1 MARSTFWFD
10 RGELGALVRR
20 LDEPVQAPSVAAPPA
35 PARPPVADAGHPAT
49 MPPAPLAPA
58 TEPPEGGAAAA
69 GAATL
74 IDLVQSAALRRGNPE
89 ALAAQVAEAAAGALG
104 AGRASVWLYEAASG
118 WLKGVAGYRSREQ
131 RHEIPGYLPAE
142 QFPAFFAALASRETL
157 AAHHAADDPRTAE
170 LRARHVV
177 DPELGS
183 LLAVP
188 LLQGDYLAGVLW
200 VERAGSERRWTDEE
214 TRLAAAFA
222 AVLGLGLS
230 TAEHRRLAAER
241 MTVERRLRRQGEALL
256 LLSRSVRVGQPDAAP
271 ALREIAE
278 VSAETLGVD
287 RASVWLLSPLQTSL
301 TCLDLFIRSGT
312 THEAGHELH
321 AARLP
326 AYFSALRE
334 ERALAAHDA
343 RLDERTRELTDEH
356 LGPAGV
362 RSRLDAPVRVG
373 ERLLGVVCHEQVG
386 EPRAWAPDEEHF
398 ASAIADLVALCL
410 EGSARRQKES
420 ELEAAHARLDR
431 GPAPPGATGGR
442 ESDAEPAIP
451 G

>member
-10 RGELGALVRR
+10 RSELGALVGR
-20 LDEPVQAPSVAAPPA
+20 LAEPVRAPEAPQ
-35 PARPPVADAGHPAT
+35 
-49 MPPAPLAPA
+49 
-58 TEPPEGGAAAA
+58 EGGAAPRKRAPENEEGAA
-69 GAATL
+69 GWAAAL
-74 IDLVQSAALRRGNPE
+74 IDLVQSPALRRGNPE

-142 QFPAFFAALASRETL
+142 QFPAFFAALASREPL
-157 AAHHAADDPRTAE
+157 VAHDAADDPRAAE

-200 VERAGSERRWTDEE
+200 VERAGRGRRWTDED

-256 LLSRSVRVGQPDAAP
+256 LLSRSVRVGQADAAP

-278 VSAETLGVD
+278 VAAETLGVD
-287 RASVWLLSPLQTSL
+287 RASIWLLSPSQTSL
-301 TCLDLFIRSGT
+301 TCLDRFVRSRT
-312 THEAGHELH
+312 AHEEGQELH
-321 AARLP
+321 AARSP
-326 AYFSALRE
+326 AYFSAIRE

-343 RLDERTRELTDEH
+343 RLDERTRELTGEH
-356 LGPAGV
+356 LEPGGV

-373 ERLLGVVCHEQVG
+373 ERLLGVVSHEQVG

-410 EGSARRQKES
+410 EGSARRRNEA
-420 ELEAAHARLDR
+420 ELEAAHARLDP
-431 GPAPPGATGGR
+431 GAEPAPDPGPEAGR